1 MAFNPLELLK
11 IKKRL
16 DLFNTAH
23 PRVLPFMQA
32 VEGDLRPGAVME
44 LKVTSPEGLERVT
57 NIRLNEDDVETFQM
71 FKKLREMER

>member
-1 MAFNPLELLK
+1 
-11 IKKRL
+11 
-16 DLFNTAH
+16 
-23 PRVLPFMQA
+23 
-32 VEGDLRPGAVME
+32 ME

>member
-32 VEGDLRPGAVME
+32 VKGIFGPG
-44 LKVTSPEGLERVT
+44 R
-57 NIRLNEDDVETFQM
+57 
-71 FKKLREMER
+71 